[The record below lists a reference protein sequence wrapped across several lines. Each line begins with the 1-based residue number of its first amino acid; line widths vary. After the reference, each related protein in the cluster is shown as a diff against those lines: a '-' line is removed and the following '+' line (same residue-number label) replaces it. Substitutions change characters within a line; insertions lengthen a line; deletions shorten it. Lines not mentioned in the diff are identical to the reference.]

1 MSCGFAIRTR
11 TSAHL
16 VASPL
21 SSVAVTPYVSANSRA
36 RSSRRHVT
44 MISSAVRPP
53 DRINPE
59 ISASAILPP
68 PRKAVRLP
76 FA

>member
-1 MSCGFAIRTR
+1 MSCGLAIRTR
-11 TSAHL
+11 TSAHC

-21 SSVAVTPYVSANSRA
+21 SSVAFTPYVPASSRA

-44 MISSAVRPP
+44 MISSGVRPP
-53 DRINPE
+53 DRIKPE

-68 PRKAVRLP
+68 PRKAVRLL
-76 FA
+76 FT